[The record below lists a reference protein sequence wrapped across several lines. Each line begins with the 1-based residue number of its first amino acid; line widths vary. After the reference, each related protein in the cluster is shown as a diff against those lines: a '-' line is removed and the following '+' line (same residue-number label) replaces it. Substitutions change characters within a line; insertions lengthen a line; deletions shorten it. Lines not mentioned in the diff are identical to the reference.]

1 MLLPLLPPVRAL
13 ALVNCRSNAFNTTSL
28 LVLTNRQLLFLRSD
42 AQYDAL
48 LRAASIQ
55 SRQALDLLKSFAVRE
70 AVPLPAVSVHESAS
84 LPAVNARED
93 TPLPATNSPVATN
106 SPAVCAYSR
115 CLWLSERLVVLACSQ
130 QDEDSRV
137 VVMDLVSKRTLCLP
151 LNACALCFVSE
162 EEFCCES
169 RRGEMVLVHVEID
182 DEDEALCKCDAV
194 L

>member
-13 ALVNCRSNAFNTTSL
+13 APVNCRSNAFNTTSL

-55 SRQALDLLKSFAVRE
+55 SRQSLDLLKSFAVRE

-106 SPAVCAYSR
+106 SPAAYAYSR

-151 LNACALCFVSE
+151 LNACALSFVSE

>member
-1 MLLPLLPPVRAL
+1 M
-13 ALVNCRSNAFNTTSL
+13 
-28 LVLTNRQLLFLRSD
+28 
-42 AQYDAL
+42 
-48 LRAASIQ
+48 
-55 SRQALDLLKSFAVRE
+55 
-70 AVPLPAVSVHESAS
+70 
-84 LPAVNARED
+84 NARED

-106 SPAVCAYSR
+106 SPAAYAYSR

-151 LNACALCFVSE
+151 LNACSLSFVSE

-182 DEDEALCKCDAV
+182 DEDEALCRCDAI

>member
-13 ALVNCRSNAFNTTSL
+13 APVNCRSNAFNTTSL

-70 AVPLPAVSVHESAS
+70 AVPLPA
-84 LPAVNARED
+84 
-93 TPLPATNSPVATN
+93 TNSPVATN
-106 SPAVCAYSR
+106 SPAAYAYSR

-151 LNACALCFVSE
+151 LNACSLSFVSE

-182 DEDEALCKCDAV
+182 DEDEALCRCDAI

>member
-1 MLLPLLPPVRAL
+1 MLLPLLPPVRAF

-42 AQYDAL
+42 AQYNAL

-70 AVPLPAVSVHESAS
+70 AVPLPAVSVS
-84 LPAVNARED
+84 ED

-106 SPAVCAYSR
+106 SPAAYAYSR

-151 LNACALCFVSE
+151 LNACALSFVSE

-182 DEDEALCKCDAV
+182 DEDEALCRRDAI

>member
-42 AQYDAL
+42 AQYNAL

-70 AVPLPAVSVHESAS
+70 AVPLPAVSVS
-84 LPAVNARED
+84 ED
-93 TPLPATNSPVATN
+93 TPLPATNSPAATNSPVATN
-106 SPAVCAYSR
+106 SPAAYAYSR

-151 LNACALCFVSE
+151 LNACALSFVSE

>member
-106 SPAVCAYSR
+106 SPAAYAYSR

-151 LNACALCFVSE
+151 LNACALSFVSE

-182 DEDEALCKCDAV
+182 DEDEALCRCDAI

>member
-70 AVPLPAVSVHESAS
+70 AVPLPAMSVHESAS

-106 SPAVCAYSR
+106 SPAAYAYSR

-151 LNACALCFVSE
+151 LNACALSFVSE

-182 DEDEALCKCDAV
+182 DEDEALCRCDAI